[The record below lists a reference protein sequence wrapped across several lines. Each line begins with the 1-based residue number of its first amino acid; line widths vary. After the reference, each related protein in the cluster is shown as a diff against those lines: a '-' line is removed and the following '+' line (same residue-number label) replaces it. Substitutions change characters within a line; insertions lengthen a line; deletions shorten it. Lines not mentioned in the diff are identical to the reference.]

1 MTRCARTAALGTTLA
16 LTMLVLSSC
25 TFRAVKPEVNVTPTQ
40 KYATFVLGEIKM
52 ADKTWE
58 ALQPHFRKGVI
69 QWLNEKKAFE
79 TVAESPISPVP
90 ASTITLS
97 GAITEVDKGS
107 TALRWIVGM
116 GAGQAKVKGVFEI
129 RDSSGQTLVKFEGRE
144 SYLGG
149 AGIGGAGFLD
159 MEDLTK
165 RFGETVAE
173 MTVK

>member
-1 MTRCARTAALGTTLA
+1 
-16 LTMLVLSSC
+16 MLVLSSC
-25 TFRAVKPEVNVTPTQ
+25 TFRAVKPEVNVAPTQ

-69 QWLNEKKAFE
+69 QWLNEKKSFE

-90 ASTITLS
+90 ASTLTLS

-173 MTVK
+173 MTVKWARGEQID